1 MERISHNESDT
12 QQLAQQLAAYCQPPL
27 VIYFQG
33 QLGAGKTTL
42 VRALLRALGISG
54 AIKSPTY
61 ALLEPYQTES
71 MLIYHFD
78 LYRLVDAEELDYL
91 GIRDYLQDD
100 AICLIEWPEKGKG
113 HLPEADIHCKIDILA
128 DARKIILSSNNKKG
142 LAIIDQLGGEKNK

>member
-1 MERISHNESDT
+1 MFECLSHNESDT
-12 QQLAQQLAAYCQPPL
+12 QQLAQQLAAHCTPPL

-42 VRALLRALGISG
+42 ARALLRALGITG

-61 ALLEPYQTES
+61 ALLEPYQTAT

-78 LYRLVDAEELDYL
+78 LYRIADAEELDYL

-100 AICLIEWPEKGKG
+100 AICLIEWPEKGETY
-113 HLPEADIHCKIDILA
+113 LPEADLLCKIDILA
-128 DARKIILSSNNKKG
+128 DARKITLSSNNKKG
-142 LAIIDQLGGEKNK
+142 LAIINQLVG